1 MRHQD
6 IQSVM
11 LSLDKIRPEKIML
24 DKIKLEKIM
33 RTVFIA
39 LVLTAGLAYGPAQ
52 AQEAKSAEIANV
64 SNGGQSSLRGLI
76 ELDVTRPAD
85 AFKQFPRDRAPYASS
100 YVYQP
105 PLIPHQ
111 IRNYELSTNAI

>member
-1 MRHQD
+1 MVLLEKVR
-6 IQSVM
+6 
-11 LSLDKIRPEKIML
+11 LEKIGPEKIM
-24 DKIKLEKIM
+24 LEKIM

-52 AQEAKSAEIANV
+52 AQETDTDAIANV

-85 AFKQFPRDRAPYASS
+85 AFKKIPRDRAPYASARD
-100 YVYQP
+100 
-105 PLIPHQ
+105 LI
-111 IRNYELSTNAI
+111 